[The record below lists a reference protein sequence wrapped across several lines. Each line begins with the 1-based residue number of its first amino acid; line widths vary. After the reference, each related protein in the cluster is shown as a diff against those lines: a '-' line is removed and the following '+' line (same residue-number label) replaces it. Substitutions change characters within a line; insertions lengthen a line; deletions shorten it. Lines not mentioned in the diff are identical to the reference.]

1 MFGEGN
7 VMLLKS
13 ALRALSRHAPFG
25 RALCAGALA
34 CAAMLPLAATPGQ
47 AQEWRGWNIH
57 AADYPNGRGMDRF
70 TELVAQRTNNRI
82 RMRTFHSAQLGQQDE
97 AIQQMRL
104 GTIDFAN
111 FNLSPFNNLAPSTQV
126 VTLPFLFRDVAHMQ
140 RAIDGVAGEE
150 IARDLEAIGIV
161 ALSWFDAGA
170 RSIYTTRPVR
180 APADL
185 RGMKIRVQTSDL
197 WIDLMRALGANPTP
211 LPFGEVFTSLQSGV
225 IDGAENNWPS
235 YESTR
240 HFEVAR
246 FFTTTEH
253 SNVPEVLAVSRQ
265 RWQRL
270 NEAERAI
277 LRDAAREA
285 ATFQRQAWAE
295 REKVSRDRV
304 LAAGAQVIEVA
315 DRRPWAQLMEPV
327 YQKYTGSNP
336 RLATMVTRIR
346 ELQ

>member
-1 MFGEGN
+1 MTE
-7 VMLLKS
+7 KP
-13 ALRALSRHAPFG
+13 ARPRRALFAAVAAAALGVFG
-25 RALCAGALA
+25 
-34 CAAMLPLAATPGQ
+34 LAATPAA

-57 AADYPNGRGMDRF
+57 AADYPNGIGMDAF
-70 TELVAQRTNNRI
+70 TRMVGERTNNRI

-111 FNLSPFNNLAPSTQV
+111 FNLSPFNNLAPTTNV
-126 VTLPFLFRDVAHMQ
+126 VTLPFLFRDVGHMQ
-140 RAIDGVAGEE
+140 RAIDGPAGEA
-150 IARDLEAIGIV
+150 IAADLEKIGII
-161 ALSWFDAGA
+161 ALAWYDAGA
-170 RSIYTTRPVR
+170 RSLYTTRPVR
-180 APADL
+180 TPADL

-246 FFTTTEH
+246 YYSTTEH

-270 NEAERAI
+270 NEQERGI
-277 LRDAAREA
+277 LRAAAVESA
-285 ATFQRQAWAE
+285 AIQRRAWAE
-295 REKVSRDRV
+295 RERVSRERV
-304 LAAGAQVIEVA
+304 VAAGVTVIEIN
-315 DRRPWAQLMEPV
+315 DRTPWAAMMEPV
-327 YQKYTGSNP
+327 YAKYASDP
-336 RLATMVTRIR
+336 RLAALVQQIR
-346 ELQ
+346 ALQ

>member
-1 MFGEGN
+1 MKLTR
-7 VMLLKS
+7 V
-13 ALRALSRHAPFG
+13 LRAA
-25 RALCAGALA
+25 ALA
-34 CAAMLPLAATPGQ
+34 TAALLPWAASPGQ

-82 RMRTFHSAQLGQQDE
+82 RMRTYHSAQLGQQDE

-104 GTIDFAN
+104 GSIDFAN

-126 VTLPFLFRDVAHMQ
+126 VTLPFLFRDVGHMQ
-140 RAIDGVAGEE
+140 RAIDGIAGEE
-150 IARDLEAIGIV
+150 IARDLEGIGII
-161 ALSWFDAGA
+161 ALAWYDAGA
-170 RSIYTTRPVR
+170 RSIYTVRPVR
-180 APADL
+180 TPADL

-246 FFTTTEH
+246 FYTTTEH
-253 SNVPEVLAVSRQ
+253 SNVPEVLAVSQQ
-265 RWQRL
+265 RWRRL
-270 NEAERAI
+270 NEQERNI
-277 LRDAAREA
+277 LRDAARES
-285 ATFQRQAWAE
+285 ATFQRQLWAE
-295 REKVSRDRV
+295 REQVSRRRVEQAGVTVIDLQDRS
-304 LAAGAQVIEVA
+304 
-315 DRRPWAQLMEPV
+315 PWAELMTPV
-327 YQKYTGSNP
+327 YQKYTGNNQ
-336 RLATMVTRIR
+336 RLSTMVQRIR

>member
-1 MFGEGN
+1 MIRQT
-7 VMLLKS
+7 VSRAVRAVAVAAAVLLPF
-13 ALRALSRHAPFG
+13 AP
-25 RALCAGALA
+25 
-34 CAAMLPLAATPGQ
+34 ATGS

-57 AADYPNGRGMDRF
+57 AADYPNGRGLDRF
-70 TELVAQRTNNRI
+70 AELVGQRTSNRI
-82 RMRTFHSAQLGQQDE
+82 RMRTYHSAQLGQQDE

-104 GTIDFAN
+104 GSIDFAN
-111 FNLSPFNNLAPSTQV
+111 FNLSPFNNLAPSTNV
-126 VTLPFLFRDVAHMQ
+126 VTLPFLFRDVAHSHA
-140 RAIDGVAGEE
+140 AIDGVAGQE
-150 IARDLEAIGIV
+150 IARDLEQIGII

-170 RSIYTTRPVR
+170 RSLYTTRPVR
-180 APADL
+180 TPADL

-253 SNVPEVLAVSRQ
+253 SNVPEVLAVSQ
-265 RWQRL
+265 SRWRRL
-270 NEAERAI
+270 SEAERNI

-285 ATFQRQAWAE
+285 ATFQRQLWAE
-295 REKVSRDRV
+295 REVTSRQRV
-304 LAAGAQVIEVA
+304 VAAGATVIEIA
-315 DRRPWAQLMEPV
+315 DRSPWSALMAPV
-327 YQKYTGSNP
+327 YEKYTGGNA
-336 RLATMVTRIR
+336 RLSTMVQQIR
-346 ELQ
+346 DLR

>member
-1 MFGEGN
+1 MQPLR
-7 VMLLKS
+7 V
-13 ALRALSRHAPFG
+13 LRAA
-25 RALCAGALA
+25 ALA
-34 CAAMLPLAATPGQ
+34 AAALLPWTGAPAG

-70 TELVAQRTNNRI
+70 GELVAQRTNNRI
-82 RMRTFHSAQLGQQDE
+82 RMRTYHSAQLGQQDE

-104 GTIDFAN
+104 GSIDFAN

-126 VTLPFLFRDVAHMQ
+126 VTLPFLFRDVPHSH
-140 RAIDGVAGEE
+140 RAIDGIAGEE
-150 IARDLEAIGIV
+150 IARDLEAIGII
-161 ALSWFDAGA
+161 ALAWFDAGA
-170 RSIYTTRPVR
+170 RSLYTTRPVR
-180 APADL
+180 TPADL

-246 FFTTTEH
+246 FYTTTEH
-253 SNVPEVLAVSRQ
+253 SNVPEVLAISRQ

-270 NEAERAI
+270 NEQERTI

-285 ATFQRQAWAE
+285 AAMQRQLWAE
-295 REKVSRDRV
+295 REQVSRRRV
-304 LAAGAQVIEVA
+304 EGAGVTVIEIA
-315 DRRPWAQLMEPV
+315 DRRPWAELMTPV
-327 YQKYTGSNP
+327 YQKYTGNNP
-336 RLATMVTRIR
+336 RLSGLVERIR
-346 ELQ
+346 ALQ

>member
-1 MFGEGN
+1 MRLTR
-7 VMLLKS
+7 V
-13 ALRALSRHAPFG
+13 LRAA
-25 RALCAGALA
+25 ALCAVAL
-34 CAAMLPLAATPGQ
+34 MPLAATPGH

-70 TELVAQRTNNRI
+70 GELVSQRTNNRI
-82 RMRTFHSAQLGQQDE
+82 RMRTYHSAQLGQQDE

-104 GTIDFAN
+104 GSIDFAN

-150 IARDLEAIGIV
+150 IARDLEAIGII
-161 ALSWFDAGA
+161 ALAWYDAGA

-180 APADL
+180 TPADL

-197 WIDLMRALGANPTP
+197 WIDLMRAMGANPTP

-225 IDGAENNWPS
+225 VDGAENNWPS

-246 FFTTTEH
+246 FYTDTQH

-270 NEAERAI
+270 NEQERNI
-277 LRDAAREA
+277 LRDAARES
-285 ATFQRQAWAE
+285 ATFQRQLWAE
-295 REKVSRDRV
+295 REQVSRRRV
-304 LAAGAQVIEVA
+304 EQAGVTVIEVP
-315 DRRPWAQLMEPV
+315 DRRPWSDLMAPV
-327 YQKYTGSNP
+327 YQKYTGTNP
-336 RLATMVTRIR
+336 RLSGLVQRIR
-346 ELQ
+346 DLP